1 MCVGLQGS
9 LHILS
14 YTGWRKA
21 TIFWIANPRETFPS
35 KLSVHHS
42 SSLRGNKADL
52 YFVTRPRENKS
63 ICLVEGN
70 NPNNVLGFPG
80 YYKPFWPWIKH
91 ALHVLGPMRPRE
103 GCTYCFGCTR
113 LRGVTPFFCGAIK
126 LRETKQVAVLG
137 RGLLV
142 EMKPI
147 FLDSKTKPKIRVM
160 ELRET

>member
-1 MCVGLQGS
+1 M
-9 LHILS
+9 
-14 YTGWRKA
+14 
-21 TIFWIANPRETFPS
+21 
-35 KLSVHHS
+35 
-42 SSLRGNKADL
+42 RGNKADL

-63 ICLVEGN
+63 ICLVEG
-70 NPNNVLGFPG
+70 
-80 YYKPFWPWIKH
+80 KD

-126 LRETKQVAVLG
+126 LRETKRVAVLG

-147 FLDSKTKPKIRVM
+147 FLDCKTNPKIGVM
-160 ELRET
+160 EPRDT